1 MNAPMMKVAIEV
13 ATRDRGVMM
22 VALSEEAVMTTTTSV
37 VKVAVMLGQHHQG
50 HLLAMH
56 GVQVPL
62 VEMKHGE
69 PTLSLH
75 PVVRRIRM

>member
-1 MNAPMMKVAIEV
+1 MNAPMMKVVIEV

-22 VALSEEAVMTTTTSV
+22 VALSEEAVMTSTSV
-37 VKVAVMLGQHHQG
+37 LKVAVTLGQHHQG
-50 HLLAMH
+50 LLLAMH